1 VKRQQIILVAGS
13 TALLLLIYFFGQTV
27 PAKKKETKTATVV
40 SDSAHAD
47 HDHERQIDYPSLLTA
62 AKQKLSPERQAYI
75 ASLES
80 AVVRGDVKNQQEK
93 VYKQMA
99 SFWRDSIGQSDPYA
113 FYAYAYYTAEA
124 AKLENSEKSL
134 TFAARLFL
142 DNLRGLEEPSLK
154 TLMADQAKELF
165 QKALDVNPTNDSTKI
180 GLGSCYI
187 FGSSAVNPGEIMQ
200 GIQQILEVSR
210 RDSTNM
216 YAQLMLGIGGMVS
229 GQLDKATE
237 RLLKVVENQPH
248 NLEAILTLAEA
259 YERLGNKAEAV
270 KWYTAAKKQIT
281 HPAVVKEID
290 QRIELLK

>member
-1 VKRQQIILVAGS
+1 MEPSEGGTPGASISRPISTEDILQS
-13 TALLLLIYFFGQTV
+13 SQS
-27 PAKKKETKTATVV
+27 K
-40 SDSAHAD
+40 
-47 HDHERQIDYPSLLTA
+47 LTPT
-62 AKQKLSPERQAYI
+62 Q
-75 ASLES
+75 LEYVTRLQH
-80 AVVRGDVKNQQEK
+80 AVVRGDVKVQQLNA
-93 VYKQMA
+93 YRQLA
-99 SFWRDSIGQSDPYA
+99 AFWRDSVQSGFLPLS
-113 FYAYAYYTAEA
+113 YYTGEA

-165 QKALDVNPTNDSTKI
+165 TKVLEVNPANDSAKI

-187 FGSSAVNPGEIMQ
+187 FGSSAENPGEIMQ

-229 GQLDKATE
+229 GQLDKAVE

-259 YERLGNKAEAV
+259 YERKGNKAGAV

-281 HPAVVKEID
+281 NPAVVKEID